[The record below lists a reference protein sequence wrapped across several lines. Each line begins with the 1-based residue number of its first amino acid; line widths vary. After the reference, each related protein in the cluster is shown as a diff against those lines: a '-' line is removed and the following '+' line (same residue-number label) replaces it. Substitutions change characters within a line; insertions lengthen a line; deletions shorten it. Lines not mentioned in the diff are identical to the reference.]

1 MKAPTINQCLI
12 LTPTGDE
19 FAPVRDFVAGLV
31 SSGVS
36 ELPLEPA
43 FKDQSSDWERI
54 LPLVENASLIVADI
68 TGNDPNVMY
77 ELGLAHGLKKQVL
90 VLVQKGEGSVPSDL
104 RGVFFYVYEP
114 DNIAELESVI
124 RHWVYGFARDLH
136 TMAR

>member
-19 FAPVRDFVAGLV
+19 FAPVRSFIEGLV
-31 SSGVS
+31 SGTDNQYQFQPV
-36 ELPLEPA
+36 

-54 LPLVENASLIVADI
+54 LPLVENSSLVVADI
-68 TGNDPNVMY
+68 TGNDPNIMY

-90 VLVQKGEGSVPSDL
+90 VLVRKGEGSVPSDL

>member
-1 MKAPTINQCLI
+1 MTSPISNQCLI
-12 LTPTGDE
+12 LTPPGDE
-19 FAPVRDFVAGLV
+19 FAPVRNFIVGTV
-31 SSGVS
+31 SGS
-36 ELPLEPA
+36 ENDYPLKPV
-43 FKDQSSDWERI
+43 FKDQTSDWERI
-54 LPLVENASLIVADI
+54 LPLVEKSSLVVVDI

-114 DNIAELESVI
+114 GNIAELESVI

-136 TMAR
+136 SMAR